1 MAIGEN
7 QAQSATGGCAHLEH
21 AGQTGRVKGWG
32 AGAAIQS
39 LYNEILVW
47 VEPGV
52 NKSVDSQDLVYAE
65 YGNVSQDCFSNC
77 MVLGLQKEHVLNQ
90 TLGSLS

>member
-1 MAIGEN
+1 M
-7 QAQSATGGCAHLEH
+7 EH
-21 AGQTGRVKGWG
+21 AGQTGRLRGWRVE
-32 AGAAIQS
+32 AAIQS

-47 VEPGV
+47 VELGV
-52 NKSVDSQDLVYAE
+52 NKSVDSHDFVYAE